1 MRLKLLI
8 AKLAPLFVCV
18 GMVGCT
24 TVGPD
29 YKIPENADI
38 NKPGAAGTF
47 ASAQEKVFKTDALPD
62 HWWKLY
68 DDPVLNSLIEKSLSN
83 NTDLRVASAN
93 LARAPCCP

>member
-1 MRLKLLI
+1 MRFKPFI

-38 NKPGAAGTF
+38 NKP
-47 ASAQEKVFKTDALPD
+47 AQPNL
-62 HWWKLY
+62 
-68 DDPVLNSLIEKSLSN
+68 SLLHRKKCSN
-83 NTDLRVASAN
+83 PM
-93 LARAPCCP
+93 PCRITGGNCTTIPF